1 MSDTN
6 YSSANLRFQQSAY
19 VDEAWLMDSLSDDD
33 IDIPKDLNPYDDGNV
48 DGEDD
53 EEDDDDEGL
62 PSGVG
67 QETWGDLGLDRFLA
81 DLQQQP
87 LTLNSLNLG
96 AMDAIAA
103 STIEEGEGD
112 NGSVGNNN
120 NGEGNVN

>member
-1 MSDTN
+1 M
-6 YSSANLRFQQSAY
+6 
-19 VDEAWLMDSLSDDD
+19 
-33 IDIPKDLNPYDDGNV
+33 
-48 DGEDD
+48 
-53 EEDDDDEGL
+53 
-62 PSGVG
+62 
-67 QETWGDLGLDRFLA
+67 FLA

-87 LTLNSLNLG
+87 LTLNSLNSG